1 MPPLLL
7 TQCSLVVLYAQGYY
21 HYQSG
26 VELVSATT
34 NNTVTTTMT
43 TTTTATTSATTT
55 KQFEQFY
62 ATFVCIYRELFR
74 RQFGNYF
81 PNSYFHSET
90 KLYMAQLCL
99 WSAGFTRGL
108 AGRVKELRMEG
119 LFCWQTTAICYFLQ
133 YY

>member
-7 TQCSLVVLYAQGYY
+7 SVLSSCRYAQLGYY
-21 HYQSG
+21 HYQR

-62 ATFVCIYRELFR
+62 ATFVCIYRELFW

-81 PNSYFHSET
+81 PNTYFHSET
-90 KLYMAQLCL
+90 KPYMAQLCL